1 MQIPN
6 NVRWIISTGVLCILL
21 FVLLPL
27 MLQHEGSS
35 SQKVRSSPSTHDS
48 PDNQENAD
56 VTPILAAP
64 SSEPVLNE
72 GSHLEPR
79 GERQSLP
86 PLDQRALE
94 VHGRMVAGLHAK
106 LRQAAK
112 GFYAGAFRQ
121 LHLTADVE
129 EKVLDILTQRQMQM
143 EQELFAAAQSGTVPA
158 PPSPAEARAQRA
170 ELNQQLNAVLGENG
184 LTQFKQYCTT
194 IPDRTV
200 IDTLEQQ
207 DASLSASQSK
217 QLLQI
222 LTDAR
227 QQIIVQ
233 NGMTRDWDSLSP
245 NQAVSIMRQQ
255 QALFQQAV
263 GNRVQNIITPDQART
278 LQTVLSQQ
286 RMSP

>member
-1 MQIPN
+1 M
-6 NVRWIISTGVLCILL
+6 
-21 FVLLPL
+21 F
-27 MLQHEGSS
+27 QHEGTSS
-35 SQKVRSSPSTHDS
+35 LKVRSSPSTNDR

-72 GSHLEPR
+72 GSHLEPP
-79 GERQSLP
+79 GETQSLP
-86 PLDQRALE
+86 PLDQRPLE
-94 VHGRMVAGLHAK
+94 VHRRMVAGLHAK

-121 LHLTADVE
+121 LNLPADVE
-129 EKVLDILTQRQMQM
+129 EKVIDILTQRQMQI
-143 EQELFAAAQSGTVPA
+143 EQEAFEAAQSGTVPA

-170 ELNQQLNAVLGENG
+170 QQNQQLGAVLGENG
-184 LTQFKQYCTT
+184 FAQFKQYCTT
-194 IPDRTV
+194 IPDRTA

-207 DASLSASQSK
+207 DASLSASQSQ

-233 NGMTRDWDSLSP
+233 DGMTRDWDSLSP
-245 NQAVSIMRQQ
+245 KQAVSIMRQQ

-263 GNRVQNIITPDQART
+263 GNRVQNIITPDQAKT
-278 LQTVLSQQ
+278 LQTILSQQ
-286 RMSP
+286 RLSP